1 MTSVCSTPLEAN
13 RRGRLRRGLRVL
25 AVLALLSVIVLA
37 AFPIERSLRA
47 AYHFR
52 RAEQALAA
60 EQLDEAGVHLA
71 ECLALEPDSVRF
83 HLRAAQ
89 AARRSGLYDFAAE
102 HLETC
107 ERLGAA
113 SDDMLREWAMLRFQ
127 RGEATPYNEQIL
139 LQAFDHNHPDSALVL
154 EALAR
159 GYMRVYALDHAL
171 RALDQWLER
180 RPDSVQARLH
190 RGWVY
195 ERLDR
200 AEDAQNDYLAAAQQH
215 PDDAE
220 AMRRLA
226 QVMLQRGLAAE
237 ALPWFEQLRRQSP
250 DSRTA
255 RLGLARCL
263 AMLGRPDEARPLL
276 EELKSESP
284 AEPAVLYELGKL
296 ALRQGRPEEAETW
309 LRQAAE
315 RAPHDYQT
323 RYQLSLCLLRLG
335 KEDEAH
341 RQEKVMNAL
350 SDDLQQMDHLIHVLR
365 SRPDDSELR
374 CQIGQIFLRRGEE
387 SEGVRWLSDVLRLHP
402 KYAAAHQILADH
414 YQGKGDARRA
424 DEHRRALRAGS

>member
-1 MTSVCSTPLEAN
+1 MTSACSTPLEAN

-37 AFPIERSLRA
+37 AFLIERSLRT

-113 SDDMLREWAMLRFQ
+113 SDDVLREWAMLRFQ

-139 LQAFDHNHPDSALVL
+139 LQAFDRNHPDSALVL

-215 PDDAE
+215 PEDAE

-226 QVMLQRGLAAE
+226 QVMLQRGLATE
-237 ALPWFEQLRRQSP
+237 ALPWFERLRQRP
-250 DSRTA
+250 ERSRAA

-284 AEPAVLYELGKL
+284 GEPAVLYELGKL
-296 ALRQGRPEEAETW
+296 ALRQGQAEEAETW
-309 LRQAAE
+309 LRRAVE
-315 RAPHDYQT
+315 LAPHDYQT

-402 KYAAAHQILADH
+402 EYAAAHQILADY
-414 YQGKGDARRA
+414 YQSKGDPRRA
-424 DEHRRALRAGS
+424 DEHRRSLRAGN